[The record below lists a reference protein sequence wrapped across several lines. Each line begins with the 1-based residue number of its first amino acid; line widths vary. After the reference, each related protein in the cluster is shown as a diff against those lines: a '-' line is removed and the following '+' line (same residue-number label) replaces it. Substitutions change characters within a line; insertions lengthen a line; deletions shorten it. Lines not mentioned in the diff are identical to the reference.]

1 MDAIVIS
8 TIFIS
13 ILKLYSMKSVFYSV
27 KSILNEHID
36 ELLDMVLRQGKK
48 TCWISTIFY
57 ISLVLLDMGHGP
69 ALLQP

>member
-1 MDAIVIS
+1 
-8 TIFIS
+8 
-13 ILKLYSMKSVFYSV
+13 MKSVFYFV